1 MMRRW
6 IVPALTL
13 VILAGWLFVQESA
26 ASRPVARTLTG
37 CVVGG
42 TFYSVAEGAAR
53 PGSSTPVVYRI
64 TVRDMDLSRFEGQKL
79 QIQGHLAPGDRFTP
93 DRNSL
98 RVLGPCDKATRRAI
112 REKGL

>member
-1 MMRRW
+1 MKRRW
-6 IVPALTL
+6 MMSGLVL
-13 VILAGWLFVQESA
+13 VILAGWWFVDESG

-42 TFYSVAEGAAR
+42 TFYSVSEGAAQ
-53 PGSSTPVVYRI
+53 PGRSTPVVYRI
-64 TVRDMDLSRFEGQKL
+64 SVQDMDLSRYEGQKL
-79 QIQGHLAPGDRFTP
+79 QIQGYLAPGDRFTP
-93 DRNSL
+93 DRKSI